1 MRPFSQHLR
10 PQNRVFASEW
20 VTGAHLINAIE
31 QENITIEGQ
40 GTIDG
45 QGRFW
50 MNESNTYPAG
60 PNGDY
65 DFTPNENRPAQ
76 MIFLCECKNIHISG
90 VSIVNVPY
98 WHLFLHG
105 CTNAVLHGLKISGTP
120 LTIENADGVTVDNI
134 RAM

>member
-1 MRPFSQHLR
+1 
-10 PQNRVFASEW
+10 
-20 VTGAHLINAIE
+20 
-31 QENITIEGQ
+31 
-40 GTIDG
+40 
-45 QGRFW
+45 

-76 MIFLCECKNIHISG
+76 MIFRCEGKNIHISG
-90 VSIVNVPY
+90 VSIVNGPY
-98 WHLFLHG
+98 WHLFLPG

-120 LTIENADGVTVDNI
+120 LTIENADGVTVDNF